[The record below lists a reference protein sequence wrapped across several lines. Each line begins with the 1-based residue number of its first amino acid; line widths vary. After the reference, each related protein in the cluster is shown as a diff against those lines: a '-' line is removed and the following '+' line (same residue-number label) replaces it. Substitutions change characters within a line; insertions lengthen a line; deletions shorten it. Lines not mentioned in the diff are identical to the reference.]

1 MANKKPINVA
11 VQASKLKIS
20 ATITGL
26 DPEINT
32 AGETVN
38 LILAVGGQNLVVPLN
53 PKSFRKVQ
61 VALKAGEP
69 GSVMVILTGEL
80 DLQAMRIVSAGIVAQ
95 VKIQKPD
102 KPDDTVPVDAIASTD
117 AIVPV
122 DATMPEPAPPLPPI
136 VTFKKQRIPEPQ
148 G

>member
-11 VQASKLKIS
+11 AQASKLKIS

-102 KPDDTVPVDAIASTD
+102 KPDDTGDGRRRKRGQV
-117 AIVPV
+117 
-122 DATMPEPAPPLPPI
+122 
-136 VTFKKQRIPEPQ
+136 
-148 G
+148 